1 MYNGKSEKEVK
12 NANTMSNNMPNTGYQ
27 TTVGRV
33 RWTHCGYMRRARDLA
48 EIQVEP
54 YALDWLLYFHNDQ
67 KNIMF

>member
-54 YALDWLLYFHNDQ
+54 YALD
-67 KNIMF
+67 

>member
-1 MYNGKSEKEVK
+1 
-12 NANTMSNNMPNTGYQ
+12 
-27 TTVGRV
+27 
-33 RWTHCGYMRRARDLA
+33 MRRARDLA